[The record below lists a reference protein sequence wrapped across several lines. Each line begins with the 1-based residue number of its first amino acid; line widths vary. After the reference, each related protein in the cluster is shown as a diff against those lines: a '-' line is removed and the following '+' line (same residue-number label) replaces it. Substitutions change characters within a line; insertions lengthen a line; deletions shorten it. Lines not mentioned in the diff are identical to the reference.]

1 MTGSSKTIPWRDRLL
16 PTSTVSHARLQFF
29 QPTFFPKLCE
39 RQIQT
44 PYGDGVVK
52 GKLGMTH
59 ALLLELIN
67 FYAIRTHVG
76 DDKALH
82 VLFDLHD
89 IRSGMSRAGG
99 RYSREG
105 LTQIAA
111 DLKMTAIIIPHPSLG
126 GDAIDGVL
134 DRLVPTRVTRVGPFG
149 DRVLWRAQL
158 SPAYRAIIENDV
170 PLHYDPTPIGR
181 LRNGVS
187 AAVAR
192 WVLTQRD
199 TPRGGWHLNTIL
211 QAVGAPIDGAA
222 GRKRRFEVRAD
233 SDGLVVAGVDVRGD
247 RVFKSVLSTPAG
259 VLSTPAPFSPRPQA
273 FPGRPRR

>member
-29 QPTFFPKLCE
+29 QPTYFPKLCE
-39 RQIQT
+39 RAIKT

-67 FYAIRTHVG
+67 FYAIKKHVG
-76 DDKALH
+76 EDKALH
-82 VLFDLHD
+82 VLVDLHD
-89 IRSGMSRAGG
+89 IRSGMSRDGS

-126 GDAIDGVL
+126 GDAIDGIL
-134 DRLVPTRVTRVGPFG
+134 DRLVPTRVTRSGPFG

-158 SPAYRAIIENDV
+158 SPTYRAILENDV

-199 TPRGGWHLNTIL
+199 TPQGGWHLNTVL
-211 QAVGAPIDGAA
+211 HAVGAPTDGAV
-222 GRKRRFEVRAD
+222 GRKRRYETRAD
-233 SDGLVVAGVDVRGD
+233 ADGLMAAGIEVRGD
-247 RVFKSVLSTPAG
+247 RIFKTVLSTPAG
-259 VLSTPAPFSPRPQA
+259 VPSTPAAFSLRPQA

>member
-1 MTGSSKTIPWRDRLL
+1 MIGSSKTIPWRDRLL

-29 QPTFFPKLCE
+29 QPTYFPKLCE
-39 RQIQT
+39 RQIKT
-44 PYGDGVVK
+44 PYGNGIVK

-67 FYAIRTHVG
+67 FYAIKKHVG
-76 DDKALH
+76 EDKALH
-82 VLFDLHD
+82 VLVDLHD
-89 IRSGMSRAGG
+89 IRSGMSRDGG

-126 GDAIDGVL
+126 GDAIDGIL
-134 DRLVPTRVTRVGPFG
+134 DRLVPTRVTRSGAFG

-158 SPAYRAIIENDV
+158 SPTYRAILENDV

-199 TPRGGWHLNTIL
+199 TPQGGWHLNTVL
-211 QAVGAPIDGAA
+211 KAVGAPVDGAM

-233 SDGLVVAGVDVRGD
+233 SDGLVVAGIEVRGD
-247 RVFKSVLSTPAG
+247 RIFKSVLSTPAS
-259 VLSTPAPFSPRPQA
+259 VLSTPAAFSLRPQA